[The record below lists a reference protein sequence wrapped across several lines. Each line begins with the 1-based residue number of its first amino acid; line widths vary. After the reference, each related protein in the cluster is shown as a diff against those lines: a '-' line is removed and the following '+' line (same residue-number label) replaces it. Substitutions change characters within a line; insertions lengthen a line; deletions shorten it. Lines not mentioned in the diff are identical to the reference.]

1 MAYRWYVLI
10 LMVSVYTLSITDRYM
25 ITQVLEP
32 IREELHL
39 TAGGVGALTGLG
51 LGIFYI
57 VMGFPISWLIDR
69 GSRRVIVRHR
79 SLAGRR

>member
-1 MAYRWYVLI
+1 MGYRWYVLI
-10 LMVSVYTLSITDRYM
+10 LMCSVYTLSITDRYM

-51 LGIFYI
+51 LGIF
-57 VMGFPISWLIDR
+57 
-69 GSRRVIVRHR
+69 
-79 SLAGRR
+79 